1 MSIAYEIP
9 GFAAAEATSL
19 RAPEWDDPDPNE
31 LQAALEERCEDEI
44 DRLDAYFTEWLADDG
59 GPWAHELACA
69 VMGRIGDY
77 WSRVSPLDRPSD
89 DEIAADH
96 QSRIENAKA
105 AIREAY
111 IAHRANDA
119 TLMGELADSIEED

>member
-1 MSIAYEIP
+1 MSYAYETP
-9 GFAAAEATSL
+9 GFAAAEAASL
-19 RAPEWDDPDPNE
+19 NPPDDSFVDENDI
-31 LQAALEERCEDEI
+31 QRRLEERAEDEM

-59 GPWAHELACA
+59 GPWAHELAIA

>member
-1 MSIAYEIP
+1 MIYHCDSNFSRAE
-9 GFAAAEATSL
+9 AAAL

-31 LQAALEERCEDEI
+31 LQRRLEERAEDEM
-44 DRLDAYFTEWLADDG
+44 DALDPYFTEWLADDG

-77 WSRVSPLDRPSD
+77 WSRVSPLDRPPQ

-96 QSRIENAKA
+96 QSRIENVKQ

>member
-1 MSIAYEIP
+1 MTYRDSNFARAE
-9 GFAAAEATSL
+9 AAAL

-31 LQAALEERCEDEI
+31 LQAALEKRCEDEI

-96 QSRIENAKA
+96 QSRIEYAKA

-111 IAHRANDA
+111 VAHRRNDA